1 MKALPLIPLL
11 VLCALTGAAA
21 DARPPEPLVL
31 ADLTFETDTIG
42 PDEPIQIRSGRGHS
56 PVSVR
61 RSRLEDVAGLAQD
74 ESDGA
79 VRFAIP
85 SEAGRTECTGNRNG
99 EAAEGTCRFVSNPAF
114 EAGLAER
121 GIAFERRGDLITLA
135 LVDARMA
142 LVDDLSR
149 DGFVIA
155 DSADLVA
162 ATALRITGAWA
173 HELKRAGLT
182 VKDFSDL
189 IAARALD
196 VDGAFLR
203 AMAKVGYPRLSANQ
217 AVAMKAVGVTPAYAE
232 AMNRAALA
240 MRAIDEAGELQ

>member
-11 VLCALTGAAA
+11 ALCALSGAAA
-21 DARPPEPLVL
+21 DARPPEPLVRS
-31 ADLTFETDTIG
+31 DLTFEADRLSA
-42 PDEPIQIRSGRGHS
+42 DEPIEIRSGGGHS
-56 PVSVR
+56 TVSVG
-61 RSRLEDVAGLAQD
+61 RSRLEDVAGLAPG
-74 ESDGA
+74 ESGT

-85 SEAGRTECTGNRNG
+85 AEAGRTECTGTRSG
-99 EAAEGTCRFVSNPAF
+99 ESVQGACRFTSDPAF
-114 EAGLAER
+114 EAGLGDR
-121 GIAFERRGDLITLA
+121 GIALERRGDLVTLA

-155 DSADLVA
+155 ESGDLVA

-173 HELKRAGLT
+173 HELKGAGLT
-182 VKDFSDL
+182 VSDFSDL

-203 AMAKVGYPRLSANQ
+203 AMAEVGYPRLSASQ